1 MCVKGSLP
9 KKKKL
14 GKPLKKDEKNHT
26 NSRPPPQVWK
36 KNNFEI
42 QIFFSSTE
50 MPKYSK
56 IPPEMPKY
64 SKSCKFHQIFAKIGK
79 NDF

>member
-26 NSRPPPQVWK
+26 NSRP

-42 QIFFSSTE
+42 QNLFSSTE

>member
-14 GKPLKKDEKNHT
+14 GKPSKKDEQKNKFT
-26 NSRPPPQVWK
+26 PTPETQK
-36 KNNFEI
+36 
-42 QIFFSSTE
+42 FFLSTE
-50 MPKYSK
+50 MLKYSK

-64 SKSCKFHQIFAKIGK
+64 SKSCKFHQIFARIGK
-79 NDF
+79 NDS